1 MKFRLNHRWVPRGVA
16 TTEPEELRTPH
27 IPMASQQPCL
37 SCACT
42 NPRLLSDVLGAIHIK
57 RGQVRRNSQGLP
69 LPPSCRA
76 HSRPRHAQTTLCTAT
91 PALGLQFAV
100 EVSSCLRAKVTLKSE
115 MFSSLRLQR
124 DVRVCRPPPPA
135 TAGPLHG
142 A

>member
-1 MKFRLNHRWVPRGVA
+1 
-16 TTEPEELRTPH
+16 
-27 IPMASQQPCL
+27 MASQPPCL

-57 RGQVRRNSQGLP
+57 RGQVRRESCPGLP
-69 LPPSCRA
+69 RACCRA

-124 DVRVCRPPPPA
+124 DVRVRPPPPA

-142 A
+142 ACMTRARWCDPGSSRST

>member
-1 MKFRLNHRWVPRGVA
+1 
-16 TTEPEELRTPH
+16 
-27 IPMASQQPCL
+27 MASQQPCL

-57 RGQVRRNSQGLP
+57 RGQVREAAP

-124 DVRVCRPPPPA
+124 DVRVCPPPPA